1 MSRSQSVTAHWL
13 PCRIDADGLEADVQ
27 SRFIQSPTD
36 SISFTGHP
44 ILKANLRGR
53 PLLGTKLSLP
63 APYTAV
69 VVHSDGHQLEDDEPA
84 RISAGSKIEEIVL
97 WNLSVEP
104 KASDRIPSALL
115 WLQLANLVHS
125 DNG

>member
-13 PCRIDADGLEADVQ
+13 PCRIDADGQEVDVQ
-27 SRFIQSPTD
+27 SKFIQSPTD
-36 SISFTGHP
+36 STSFTGHP
-44 ILKANLRGR
+44 VLKANLRGR

-63 APYTAV
+63 SPYTAV
-69 VVHSDGHQLEDDEPA
+69 VVHPDVHQFDDDEPT
-84 RISAGSKIEEIVL
+84 RISVGPKIEEIVL

-125 DNG
+125 EDA